1 MIGVLTTSHE
11 PETCDGCGNAVP
23 AGDTYVLT
31 WVGRA
36 KDTRRTCG

>member
-11 PETCDGCGNAVP
+11 PETCDGCGNAVS